1 MISDTSN
8 LSCQDNSSSGEPSIW
23 RLDPVDSFS
32 DWVIEVLSEE
42 DEILSTFHVHKAAL
56 AAGSRKSSYFLALF
70 QTKQNFKEQA
80 LCKSRFKL
88 KDTAAKALPAMLD
101 FMYDAKLNFT
111 IENAVA
117 LLHLAGYFG
126 IPTLTDAVSNFSS
139 QMMAWDTAHVFLS
152 EAIKYH
158 DEKTIDQ
165 AKKVCVENFH
175 YLTESQICSLSPQA
189 LDMVLRSH
197 AENTDHHHW
206 EVRSIVVAHYLHKQA
221 DLVNGQLVASLT
233 DSQIMPRIC
242 PSEAFFFLNLC
253 IAYENEIENVQRN
266 DGITLRQRCVDACC
280 EYCEAA
286 FAETSLLSPAWQGLS
301 NMDLFRRLPI
311 DIQNEVLKVSL
322 TSSLE
327 KNRSLKQKLAQMK
340 ESSRK
345 RPRCIYEKTKNH
357 ATNST

>member
-1 MISDTSN
+1 
-8 LSCQDNSSSGEPSIW
+8 
-23 RLDPVDSFS
+23 
-32 DWVIEVLSEE
+32 
-42 DEILSTFHVHKAAL
+42 
-56 AAGSRKSSYFLALF
+56 
-70 QTKQNFKEQA
+70 
-80 LCKSRFKL
+80 
-88 KDTAAKALPAMLD
+88 MLD

-139 QMMAWDTAHVFLS
+139 EMMAWDTAHVFLS
-152 EAIKYH
+152 EAIKYY

-175 YLTESQICSLSPQA
+175 YLTESQICSLGPQA

-233 DSQIMPRIC
+233 DTQIMPRIC
-242 PSEAFFFLNLC
+242 PSEAFFFLNLS
-253 IAYENEIENVQRN
+253 IQYKNEIDKVQRN
-266 DGITLRQRCVDACC
+266 GGSTLHQRCVDACC

-286 FAETSLLSPAWQGLS
+286 FAGTSLLSPAWQGLS
-301 NMDLFRRLPI
+301 NMDFFRKLPI

-327 KNRSLKQKLAQMK
+327 KIRSLRQKLEFAQTK

-345 RPRCIYEKTKNH
+345 RQRCIFYEKTKNK
-357 ATNST
+357 AANST